1 MIAYITGKITYKS
14 QTDLIIE
21 TGGLGYQVHITTN
34 TYNKIAK
41 LKEVKLLTH
50 FVVKEDSQQLY
61 GFAEADEKVIF
72 EHLISVSGVGVN
84 TARLL
89 LSALTAEQVRSAII
103 SENIAMLKRAKGIG
117 PKAAKRIILE
127 LKDKLVKDSGAI
139 SQAIAANLMTDNPAR
154 EEALSALLALGFN
167 KIQIQKALN
176 KIIKQKPD
184 ISDSGELIKL
194 SLAQLA

>member
-34 TYNKIAK
+34 TYHQIAK

-84 TARLL
+84 TARVL

-103 SENIAMLKRAKGIG
+103 SENIAVLKRAKGIG
-117 PKAAKRIILE
+117 PKAAKRIVLE

-139 SQAIAANLMTDNPAR
+139 SEAIASSLMTENPAR

-167 KIQIQKALN
+167 KIQIQKTLN